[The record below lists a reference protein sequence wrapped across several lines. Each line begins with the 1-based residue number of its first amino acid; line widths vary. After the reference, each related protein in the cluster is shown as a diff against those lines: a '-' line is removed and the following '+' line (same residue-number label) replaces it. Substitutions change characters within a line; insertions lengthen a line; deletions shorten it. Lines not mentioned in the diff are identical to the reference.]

1 MPELDEA
8 YTAFKRF
15 YDAAHAPGA
24 LDQQTKTL
32 IHLGVALALGC
43 EP

>member
-1 MPELDEA
+1 MAGVDETQA
-8 YTAFKRF
+8 AFQRF

-24 LDQQTKTL
+24 LDAQTRTL
-32 IHLGVALALGC
+32 IHLAVAMALGC